1 MSRSCLIHRRLLKVT
16 SLLAGLIIFTACS
29 AALVPDPAA
38 KNYVPTPGT
47 IVTVPQ
53 RIEVPGGQT
62 RIFFQR
68 GEIVK
73 KVKDLDLYKANC
85 NFEINT
91 LAETP
96 RNIEPGVYTV
106 TRTTRQEREVVF
118 FKPLQYASL
127 AIGGMVGKGDEGP
140 GMYFEEV
147 RMTLRS
153 DNPSDIRD
161 LTCRG
166 VMTDPQWV
174 EPPTLAEIREALG
187 KHAMLKVPEEKTN

>member
-1 MSRSCLIHRRLLKVT
+1 MQPSPVVIHKALMA
-16 SLLAGLIIFTACS
+16 LATISGLTFITACN
-29 AALVPDPAA
+29 AALVTDPAA
-38 KNYVPTPGT
+38 KNYVPSPGST
-47 IVTVPQ
+47 VTVPQ

-73 KVKDLDLYKANC
+73 KASGLDLYKANC

-96 RNIEPGVYTV
+96 RYIEAGSYTV
-106 TRTTRQEREVVF
+106 TRTTRQEREVVL
-118 FKPLQYASL
+118 FKPRQYASL
-127 AIGGMVGKGDEGP
+127 AIDGMVSKGDDGP

-147 RMTLRS
+147 RMTLRA
-153 DNPSDIRD
+153 DQQSDIRE
-161 LTCRG
+161 LACRG
-166 VMTDPQWV
+166 VMTDPGWV

-187 KHAMLKVPEEKTN
+187 KHASIKVPEEK

>member
-1 MSRSCLIHRRLLKVT
+1 MTRSRSAHRTLVKGS
-16 SLLAGLIIFTACS
+16 SLLAGLVFFTACG
-29 AALVPDPAA
+29 AALVTNPDA

-47 IVTVPQ
+47 TVTVPQ

-73 KVKDLDLYKANC
+73 KLSDIDQYKANC

-91 LAETP
+91 LAESP
-96 RNIEPGVYTV
+96 RYIEPGTYTV
-106 TRTTRQEREVVF
+106 TRTTRQENEVAE

-127 AIGGMVGKGDEGP
+127 ALGGLTARGGEGAP
-140 GMYFEEV
+140 MYFEEV

-153 DNPSDIRD
+153 DKPSDIRE
-161 LTCRG
+161 LACRG
-166 VMTDPQWV
+166 VLTDPGWV
-174 EPPTLAEIREALG
+174 LPPTLAEIREALG
-187 KHAMLKVPEEKTN
+187 KHVTIKVPEEKAN

>member
-1 MSRSCLIHRRLLKVT
+1 MSHPCLIHHRLFKAT
-16 SLLAGLIIFTACS
+16 GLLAGIIFFTACS
-29 AALVPDPAA
+29 AALVTDPNAR
-38 KNYVPTPGT
+38 NYVPTPGT
-47 IVTVPQ
+47 SVTVPQ

-73 KVKDLDLYKANC
+73 KVSSLDLYKTNC

-96 RNIEPGVYTV
+96 RYIEAGVYTV
-106 TRTTRQEREVVF
+106 TRTTRREGEVVL

-127 AIGGMVGKGDEGP
+127 AIGGMVGKAGDGP
-140 GMYFEEV
+140 PMYFEEV

-153 DNPSDIRD
+153 DQSSDIRD

-166 VMTDPQWV
+166 AMTDPQFL

-187 KHAMLKVPEEKTN
+187 KHVTITVPEEKAK